1 MARQNQPLVATR
13 MRESHPN
20 RQPPQLLASKLVW
33 VRLVSCGQ
41 CHVFHS
47 CSITPPAAR
56 AVTKNYYR
64 GAVGGLLVY
73 DITSRET
80 YNQLQHW
87 LTDARTLA
95 VDNCAIV
102 VVGNKA
108 DLKDQREVT
117 SFSGVCQAVRDL
129 GPQSVPRLLADA
141 LRCVQVTHV
150 EACRFAQENDLIFL
164 ETSALSGE
172 GVDEAFM
179 NCARKI
185 LAGIEN
191 GSVHVEGAQKSTGTQ
206 GSASMGDAEG
216 EAGTKSGCRC

>member
-1 MARQNQPLVATR
+1 MAEASDNYD
-13 MRESHPN
+13 
-20 RQPPQLLASKLVW
+20 LLFKFILIGNTGTGKSCILHRFTERKFKPSSAHTIGVEFGTKLINIGGKNI
-33 VRLVSCGQ
+33 RLQIWDTAGQ
-41 CHVFHS
+41 ERY
-47 CSITPPAAR
+47 R

-95 VDNCAIV
+95 NNNCAIV

-108 DLKDQREVT
+108 DLKEQRE
-117 SFSGVCQAVRDL
+117 
-129 GPQSVPRLLADA
+129 
-141 LRCVQVTHV
+141 VTHV

-179 NCARKI
+179 QCARKI
-185 LAGIEN
+185 LAGIESGN
-191 GSVHVEGAQKSTGTQ
+191 VQVDGAAKTSSDVGKSDV
-206 GSASMGDAEG
+206 GDTA
-216 EAGTKSGCRC
+216 ANSSCRC